1 MTLRMYGTAWCGD
14 CHRAKV
20 WLDGENISYE
30 FLDIESDDALRDRAV
45 ALNDG
50 YQRVPVLEF
59 DDGSVLVE
67 PTNAELE
74 TKLTAPGAG

>member
-14 CHRAKV
+14 CHRAKA
-20 WLDGENISYE
+20 WLDGENISNE

-50 YQRVPVLEF
+50 LQRVPVLEF

-67 PTNAELE
+67 PTNEQLAA
-74 TKLTAPGAG
+74 KLKIE

>member
-14 CHRAKV
+14 CHRAKA
-20 WLDGENISYE
+20 WLDSAGIAYE
-30 FLDIESDDALRDRAV
+30 YLDIEGDDALRDRAV

-50 YQRVPVLEF
+50 FQRVPVLEF

-67 PTNAELE
+67 PTNEQLAA
-74 TKLTAPGAG
+74 KLKIE

>member
-14 CHRAKV
+14 CQRATA
-20 WLDGENISYE
+20 WLDAAGITHEY
-30 FLDIESDDALRDRAV
+30 LDIAGDAARRARAV

-50 YQRVPVLEF
+50 FQRVPVLEF

-67 PTNAELE
+67 PTNEQLAA
-74 TKLTAPGAG
+74 KLKIE